1 MGGNGAGSSVG
12 ESPGTCAGAG
22 VLLAHVQQVRSVH
35 SDDQA
40 MDGGITVG
48 QVVMSLS
55 EGED

>member
-1 MGGNGAGSSVG
+1 MGRNGASRSAG
-12 ESPGTCAGAG
+12 ESPEMCAGSG

>member
-1 MGGNGAGSSVG
+1 MCAGS
-12 ESPGTCAGAG
+12 G